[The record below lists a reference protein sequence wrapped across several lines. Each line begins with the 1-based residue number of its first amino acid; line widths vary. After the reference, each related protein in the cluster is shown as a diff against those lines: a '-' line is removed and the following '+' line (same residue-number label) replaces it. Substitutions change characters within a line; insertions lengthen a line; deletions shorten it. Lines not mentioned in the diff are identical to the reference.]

1 MSQIPLKLLEQTLG
15 IDENHFVDSL
25 DEETKKLISKSQKN
39 FKYQTL
45 TLLSQQHLENDCKS
59 SFSCW
64 KNTQLVAYFNL
75 QASRLNQLNSEQQLE
90 KIQEAENILT
100 PSHIQKDF
108 LGDINYKILSVMFVV
123 EKMRVSLQMSD
134 LIKCVKIFLKHE
146 EMLKSLNYI
155 EELLQRP
162 DIKSQEKRKYEFFLL
177 IKSQIYLIYAFT
189 MQKVQQFSESI
200 RAYEI
205 YLNIK
210 EKLLNF
216 DFVSDSFKQKEQQN
230 AYYSLFIYFY
240 YKYCKSLTKD
250 KQDEKALQSICNA
263 NFMLNNFE
271 SNYFIKKQDIQKFK
285 IKFTKLNQKVE
296 DLIKK
301 NVVSN
306 MHQQNQILKVQ
317 SPKYQDEQ
325 LKQLRIYFKMSKQSE
340 NEQKKQNNLN
350 RSKSEGAMQAYS
362 INNESN
368 GKIEISKI
376 DIQNRENNEN
386 FQREE
391 QFNESKQNSLKNQN
405 SFISNLDY
413 LNSFLDEE
421 QLEQS
426 YINNNFN
433 QMEYEQLCNNLKAE
447 EEEQN
452 INEKYKK
459 LIVKKEIDIKG
470 LTDRQQPKKLTPL
483 NVLLAQSDIMMDQY
497 FNIKKFQTEYGQ
509 INKNETAKINTEPNQ
524 EYQNLS
530 KAFDKYNIIKQDF
543 ALSQR
548 CKSLYFN
555 ETLPMNLITNNTQV
569 NASNMNTQLDS
580 RRVSNL
586 HSQRYKNNSLWSQNS
601 QLMSAN
607 HSRDLQRRYSGQNKW
622 IVNQFNSTINS
633 QTKQTQRGDESN
645 KNQQIEKDN
654 IKENFL
660 TKKKLSLNLNLNK
673 IREDDQLSQN
683 APSQLQ
689 SKQQIVSEFKNKH
702 IQVYSNAFRT
712 KSGSMTDRP
721 RLSTNNNTF
730 QQIRNNKV
738 TSQEKNSVFK
748 IKSALTS
755 PRNSQRTDQINR
767 QKYKTPIHQR
777 LKTNCEL
784 IKDLDIEFELQ
795 YLMVKNKQSF
805 QNNLQKEFI
814 QKPNLIAR
822 PLNEVQN
829 NFQMQIEN
837 NKNNNSFDSNKS
849 IYQKINYKIPNIIK
863 FIQDNKNGLKSESLH
878 QKYLN
883 LAQFDP
889 IIKKRLNSMAFENIQ
904 NKKDTK
910 DTNLA
915 QSELMTKINQ
925 RNQFITGIQ
934 KFSQEDQQHII
945 KHGGVVYNEKLE
957 DFDYMKSDKYGQGFM
972 NQDLEEKLKSVKEEL
987 KKIQFIPPKP
997 PTEIEISSKTESDFL
1012 NISNQE
1018 LLQQS
1023 NAIVN
1028 RFKQQLQIELDGIN
1042 ENNLFVNHELSS
1054 KSSNTFRSF
1063 YKSQFQR
1070 YANKDFY
1077 LNQIAQHRIT
1087 IHKGGQDENFTNTT
1101 QNILRRQETEQYN
1114 LSNQSNYDNLFEQNI
1129 QTENQ
1134 IEDYDENFY
1143 ENDENAKTLKEI
1155 VHFIKSD
1162 QGEKRISLSDYS
1174 YSFVDNFT
1182 EMNNSLVGSQLL
1194 LNNNQEKFSTTPRNM
1209 TQKKDSIFLKRQQ
1222 SLISDFGLKKDQEN
1236 NMDVSLV
1243 LNELNNQGESQN
1255 RQPSFLIN
1263 KRFQNYKL
1271 EKKLS
1276 LFVNEKASNSP
1287 KNESLLKINH
1297 SSPLEEES
1305 EYAESPQKQKRVT
1318 LNDTKKTLL
1327 NTNQLKEDDEE
1338 YLTSIRVIN
1347 QNQNIKKTE
1356 FHSFQCIQNDQN
1368 QQQREKY
1375 QRTQTQK
1382 NKTYT
1387 AQSPRLSTNLI
1398 LFNHINNNE
1407 ISPVKLV
1414 TLQQI
1419 FHKFQNNDD
1428 KQEIKEREIQESPYQ
1443 QPRRLSIKMNYD
1455 PTNNDDQ
1462 FIKQSKEI
1470 SEFNSQIFES
1480 SSFDYHKEQSSKN
1493 KNQFKL
1499 QLHSLK
1505 PMEQLEKS
1513 QIQENLLE
1521 KSISIS
1527 RSRKLSE
1534 QSAQSRKSNQNEKYK
1549 PTKFQ
1554 VQHNLLSIPILH
1566 HDSCMKIQQF
1576 FRKYTSQK
1584 KLIKQ
1589 ILNKRSSVYTKKSQ
1603 KYIEEEQK
1611 TTLERKQHKAKNKN
1625 QAQQTINHST
1635 RFSQVFQQFTGINQN
1650 IRHII
1655 QARIFQQKIRESQ
1668 SGLINN
1674 KSPFD
1679 KFYPPF
1685 KFTRLI
1691 QGVPVSWKVKHIFKK
1706 ENFGSTE
1713 INQYFLTILFR
1724 NTRFSLKVDLDFAG
1738 LQLKNIEFKTLWPL
1752 YLLAFEKYLRD
1763 QNIKIY
1769 VTKPQNDIKIKN
1781 LPYNLSFLEGLT
1793 EKLKSQLT
1801 DFDLNCIGNLKDLLE
1816 IYLKHFFEF
1825 HQKANG
1831 QVLEYNKHQI
1841 FPQWK
1846 LILVKNAQ
1854 KKLDRFISMSIEG
1867 QKSHK
1872 EDYRK
1877 HKKEY
1882 ELALTNNERVLQNNL
1897 VRFIKENHLLGVFI
1911 KRSTGGYYYLLTVKV
1926 NFRQSN
1932 NISTQIV
1939 NGQLMLSDFSF
1950 YITGRNLGTY
1960 QTILPLE
1967 VHASQVA
1974 KYFTPNTLVREI
1986 NKFFLRKR
1994 LSHRWIMIL
2003 IDFFSQ
2009 HLCLTLPKTDRDRI
2023 IHHQKTSKIQKLIF
2037 RDIMEIRR
2045 RIQQESQKQVLLQNP
2060 FNDFFLIEQIKRNS
2074 NSNADQQNEKKEDK
2088 YEHISDK
2095 NFITIQKEFYKNQ
2108 LEEAYEKNDF
2118 SLFHEDDELDK
2129 RYEDGGYYQTREEI
2143 LKQPPQEDVI
2153 EVQKQGIK
2161 EIVVEDLKQIKQGN
2175 QIRNKYLSAV
2185 NSNYFLNLQHQLEGF
2200 WRLSNL
2206 FDNGRSIRQKV
2217 FFATMGTYLWVRI
2230 QFDILKG
2237 VIIVHISDYWQSVY
2251 YEQIVRN
2258 QKVKLNLLNMST
2270 LALESDQNLS
2280 EKIKENLRQIA
2291 FQGILQKEKSLL
2303 GHKIKIKT
2311 VREEDT
2317 LKNPVLLK
2325 NKESVKNHLL
2335 IDSVEL
2341 KEHYDIDEYISI
2353 LNHKEF
2359 GKIICTIKTYIINK
2373 AIDQSAAN
2381 TYLFRLTIQLYKSKH
2396 YSFKII
2402 LGFDDI
2408 YNLDKQLYSNLLKQY
2423 NKIYAQR
2430 LINLTMSR
2438 IQLVPT
2444 LQGKIP
2450 CFFDIKRKNALKT
2463 NENNQGQ
2470 KNMLNQEENQNVGLS
2485 CLKFKRNRFAKVAFT
2500 LNNLQQQ
2507 KTMLEDYVQQ
2517 SRVIFQGIKKFQG
2530 EYCIVTVSKDILLR
2544 YWVFNIYVPKTCRVL
2559 VSYFNNSDMMDC
2571 SEEFLAKQ
2579 MSQKIIYFFENPQMT
2594 PFKSYRDFIKRI
2606 SLNKNIQSSKR
2617 KSKQNKPPKTNA
2629 NQSSSKQ
2636 KIIYDTQNKI
2646 DNLHLLS
2653 SQSSSRSL
2661 SPSKKVIK
2669 QTKQQIYT
2677 NFEPKRNSVLDLK
2690 FEFQNF
2696 NDKFNDL
2703 REVFE
2708 PGIQKKRSFSS
2719 GSSSSDNSLSQKSI
2733 FSQNLSPIQSSHK
2746 NSRIYD
2752 QKKSIAFNFQKVEME
2767 DIPDLQLNSNHIISP
2782 GIKRDNV
2789 LNINY
2794 QHRHSESLE
2803 RYYFNKN
2810 TNQSNNQMKT
2820 NSSNSFLIQQSKIGA
2835 DIPVQSFHRI
2845 ESRNKL
2851 IQKLKTQE
2859 QIQIPN
2865 NLNEQNSNQISQKFI
2880 QDDKNYVNSNRQISQ
2895 QFASKRIS
2903 QFQSFQRQAERR
2915 KSEFISFQRIRQ
2927 PPIAQKEQIQQ
2938 AKQIYPCQN
2947 NQQYKQETFN
2957 TEFQRKQSRKSL
2969 TIFQKQNLRQT
2980 EEATNYIDLSPLPSL
2995 NLQSK
3000 KLLNLKQK
3008 TISRQSEKIIEENK
3022 KLVNQI
3028 FIQNQ
3033 DRRVSLMNNT
3043 RNSKQN
3049 LKSIYA
3055 SLLKQRAIQ
3064 QQNETFLNN
3073 NQQKQQKVVPSRQ
3086 HKAKLTIILKRGM
3099 QYYIKKHFIK
3109 LLVIIHCQQYIDMKR
3124 IGDKVKIQ
3132 RTQKFF
3138 DLTKF
3143 LDDAFV
3149 SQKFN
3154 VRITNLIKFIEI
3166 RLWENLIAQ
3175 SRLEADLQSE
3185 HILFCFENSKLPLHE
3200 LMFHDFVQIEG
3211 NSSHDF
3217 NTEICINFID
3227 IIQNKGLKQ
3236 AKKRIVNVN
3245 KKSKNKKV
3253 MMENFYFT
3261 PLDWISYPMTSYF
3274 NMYIQNF
3281 NLEEGFIQTDIVN
3294 LREILNIYIAEGYYK
3309 FQTNYINSKLS
3320 YSDIKSLCQFVVHK
3334 MKTSNFL
3341 NVIKSQVGIN
3351 NEGISQKFSIEENIR
3366 QKANYM
3372 KRMKTQPQKE
3382 SDNLQGLKSIFV
3394 KEQNKQTKN
3403 YKDAKNYQ
3411 QQFIVQK
3418 IKILDAFKGI
3428 ILKSQ
3433 YIPSQKEFK
3442 FVVLETNNKSNTTR
3456 YKPYEFFSE
3465 KIQFLD
3471 QYYKS
3476 QKYDEILDKV
3486 VIFFQKQ
3493 MLLYHNTSA

>member
-1 MSQIPLKLLEQTLG
+1 MSQIPLKLLEKALG
-15 IDENHFVDSL
+15 IDEKQFVDSL
-25 DEETKKLISKSQKN
+25 DEETKKFILKSQKH

-45 TLLSQQHLENDCKS
+45 TLLSQQHLEKDCKS

-64 KNTQLVAYFNL
+64 RNTQLVAYFNL
-75 QASRLNQLNSEQQLE
+75 QVSRLNQLNSEQQME

-100 PSHIQKDF
+100 PSHIQKEF
-108 LGDINYKILSVMFVV
+108 LSDINYKILSAMFVI

-134 LIKCVKIFLKHE
+134 LIKSVKIFLKNE
-146 EMLKSLNYI
+146 DMLKSLNYI
-155 EELLQRP
+155 EDALQ
-162 DIKSQEKRKYEFFLL
+162 KSDLKTQEKRKYEFFLL

-189 MQKVQQFSESI
+189 MQKVQQFTQSI
-200 RAYEI
+200 SAYEI
-205 YLNIK
+205 YLNLK
-210 EKLLNF
+210 EKLLDF
-216 DFVSDSFKQKEQQN
+216 DFVSYSFKQKEQQN
-230 AYYSLFIYFY
+230 AYYSMYLYFY

-250 KQDEKALQSICNA
+250 KQDEKALQSICKG
-263 NFMLNNFE
+263 NFMLNKFY
-271 SNYFIKKQDIQKFK
+271 SNDFIKKEDIQKFT
-285 IKFTKLNQKVE
+285 IKFSQLNQKVE
-296 DLIKK
+296 DMIKQ

-306 MHQQNQILKVQ
+306 IHKQNQILNIQ
-317 SPKYQDEQ
+317 SPKFKDEQ
-325 LKQLRIYFKMSKQSE
+325 LKQLR
-340 NEQKKQNNLN
+340 
-350 RSKSEGAMQAYS
+350 SKSEGAIQANS
-362 INNESN
+362 MNNDSN

-376 DIQNRENNEN
+376 DIEKIEQNSKK
-386 FQREE
+386 EE
-391 QFNESKQNSLKNQN
+391 ELQESKQNSLKDQN

-413 LNSFLDEE
+413 LNSFLDDE

-426 YINNNFN
+426 YGNNKFN
-433 QMEYEQLCNNLKAE
+433 QMEYDQLYNNLKTE

-459 LIVKKEIDIKG
+459 LIVKKQIDIKG
-470 LTDRQQPKKLTPL
+470 LTDRQQPQKLTPL
-483 NVLLAQSDIMMDQY
+483 NVLLAKSDIMMDQY
-497 FNIKKFQTEYGQ
+497 FNIQKFQTEYGQ
-509 INKNETAKINTEPNQ
+509 INQNETTKTITEPKYENK
-524 EYQNLS
+524 NVS
-530 KAFDKYNIIKQDF
+530 KAFDKYNIIKQDL

-548 CKSLYFN
+548 CKSLHFN
-555 ETLPMNLITNNTQV
+555 ETLPMNQITNITQM
-569 NASNMNTQLDS
+569 NASNINTQLDS

-607 HSRDLQRRYSGQNKW
+607 YSRDLQRRNSGQNKL
-622 IVNQFNSTINS
+622 IVNQANSITNS
-633 QTKQTQRGDESN
+633 QIKQTKRGDESN
-645 KNQQIEKDN
+645 KNQQIERVN
-654 IKENFL
+654 TNENFL

-673 IREDDQLSQN
+673 LKEENQFSQN
-683 APSQLQ
+683 ESQQLQ
-689 SKQQIVSEFKNKH
+689 LKQQIVNQFKNKH

-712 KSGSMTDRP
+712 KSGSITERP
-721 RLSTNNNTF
+721 RSSINNNTLLV
-730 QQIRNNKV
+730 QKIRNNKLF
-738 TSQEKNSVFK
+738 SQDKQNDFK
-748 IKSALTS
+748 VKSALTS
-755 PRNSQRTDQINR
+755 PRNSQKTDQTNR

-777 LKTNCEL
+777 IKNNCEL

-795 YLMVKNKQSF
+795 YLMVRNKQSF
-805 QNNLQKEFI
+805 QNNLQKEFT
-814 QKPNLIAR
+814 QKPKLLTR
-822 PLNEVQN
+822 PLNELQN
-829 NFQMQIEN
+829 NFQMQKEN
-837 NKNNNSFDSNKS
+837 NKNNNSVDSNNS
-849 IYQKINYKIPNIIK
+849 IYSKINYKIPNVIK
-863 FIQDNKNGLKSESLH
+863 FLQDNKNNLKSESLH
-878 QKYLN
+878 QKYLS

-889 IIKKRLNSMAFENIQ
+889 VIKKRLNSMAFENIQ
-904 NKKDTK
+904 NKKDKK

-915 QSELMTKINQ
+915 QSELMTKLNQ
-925 RNQFITGIQ
+925 RNQFVTGIQ

-945 KHGGVVYNEKLE
+945 KHGGVVYNEKFE
-957 DFDYMKSDKYGQGFM
+957 DFDYMQSDKYGQGYM
-972 NQDLEEKLKSVKEEL
+972 NQDLEEKMKSVKEEL

-997 PTEIEISSKTESDFL
+997 PTEIEVSSKTESDFL

-1028 RFKQQLQIELDGIN
+1028 RFKQSLQIEMNGIN
-1042 ENNLFVNHELSS
+1042 ETNLFVNHELSS

-1077 LNQIAQHRIT
+1077 LNQIAQHCIT
-1087 IHKGGQDENFTNTT
+1087 IHKGDQEENFTNAA
-1101 QNILRRQETEQYN
+1101 QNILRRQQTKQA
-1114 LSNQSNYDNLFEQNI
+1114 NQSNKCIDEDQSQQN
-1129 QTENQ
+1129 TVSEKQ
-1134 IEDYDENFY
+1134 IEDYQDNFF
-1143 ENDENAKTLKEI
+1143 ENDENAKALKEM
-1155 VHFIKSD
+1155 VHFIRSG

-1174 YSFVDNFT
+1174 YSFADNFS
-1182 EMNNSLVGSQLL
+1182 EMNSSVIVGSQLL
-1194 LNNNQEKFSTTPRNM
+1194 LNNNQERFSVTTPRNV

-1222 SLISDFGLKKDQEN
+1222 SLFSEIAQKKDQEN
-1236 NMDVSLV
+1236 KMDVSLV
-1243 LNELNNQGESQN
+1243 LNDLNNQGEHQL
-1255 RQPSFLIN
+1255 RQPTPIN
-1263 KRFQNYKL
+1263 KRFHNYKL

-1276 LFVNEKASNSP
+1276 LFVNEKANNSP
-1287 KNESLLKINH
+1287 KNNENALKSN
-1297 SSPLEEES
+1297 LNFLQEEEN
-1305 EYAESPQKQKRVT
+1305 EQTESPQKNQRVRQSDVK
-1318 LNDTKKTLL
+1318 NMLL
-1327 NTNQLKEDDEE
+1327 SQENEQLKEEDEE
-1338 YLTSIRVIN
+1338 QLTSIKVIN
-1347 QNQNIKKTE
+1347 PKQNIIQFESHSYQSIQNQK
-1356 FHSFQCIQNDQN
+1356 N
-1368 QQQREKY
+1368 QQKREQY
-1375 QRTQTQK
+1375 QRKQTNK
-1382 NKTYT
+1382 NKTQT
-1387 AQSPRLSTNLI
+1387 IQSPRLSTDLI
-1398 LFNHINNNE
+1398 LFNNKNNYE
-1407 ISPVKLV
+1407 ASPVQLV
-1414 TLQQI
+1414 TMQQI
-1419 FHKFQNNDD
+1419 FQKFQNNDD
-1428 KQEIKEREIQESPYQ
+1428 KQEIKDRTIQESPYK
-1443 QPRRLSIKMNYD
+1443 QPRRLSIKIHFD
-1455 PTNNDDQ
+1455 RASNDDQ
-1462 FIKQSKEI
+1462 MSKISKEI
-1470 SEFNSQIFES
+1470 SEINN
-1480 SSFDYHKEQSSKN
+1480 SSFQSNSIDYHKEQSSKM

-1505 PMEQLEKS
+1505 QIHQLEKS
-1513 QIQENLLE
+1513 QIQENQLDQ
-1521 KSISIS
+1521 SNS
-1527 RSRKLSE
+1527 RSRKFSE
-1534 QSAQSRKSNQNEKYK
+1534 QSNQTRKSSQSEPK

-1554 VQHNLLSIPILH
+1554 VQHNLEIHFLKEI
-1566 HDSCMKIQQF
+1566 
-1576 FRKYTSQK
+1576 
-1584 KLIKQ
+1584 
-1589 ILNKRSSVYTKKSQ
+1589 NKTNT
-1603 KYIEEEQK
+1603 EQK
-1611 TTLERKQHKAKNKN
+1611 VQHLYKKILK
-1625 QAQQTINHST
+1625 I
-1635 RFSQVFQQFTGINQN
+1635 
-1650 IRHII
+1650 
-1655 QARIFQQKIRESQ
+1655 KIRESQ

-1713 INQYFLTILFR
+1713 INNYYLTILFR
-1724 NTRFSLKVDLDFAG
+1724 NTRFSIKVDLDYAG

-1752 YLLAFEKYLRD
+1752 YLLAFEKYLSD

-1867 QKSHK
+1867 KKSHK

-1877 HKKEY
+1877 YKKEY

-1986 NKFFLRKR
+1986 NK
-1994 LSHRWIMIL
+1994 WTMIL
-2003 IDFFSQ
+2003 IDFFSY
-2009 HLCLTLPKTDRDRI
+2009 HLCLTLPKTDRDGI
-2023 IHHQKTSKIQKLIF
+2023 IHHQTTSKIQKLIF

-2060 FNDFFLIEQIKRNS
+2060 FNDFFLIEQIKRNT
-2074 NSNADQQNEKKEDK
+2074 NSSTDQQNEKKEDK

-2095 NFITIQKEFYKNQ
+2095 NFISIQKQFYKTQ
-2108 LEEAYEKNDF
+2108 LEEAYEKNNY

-2129 RYEDGGYYQTREEI
+2129 KYEDGGYYQTHEEI
-2143 LKQPPQEDVI
+2143 LKSPPQEDVI
-2153 EVQKQGIK
+2153 EVQKQGIQ
-2161 EIVVEDLKQIKQGN
+2161 EIIVEDHKQIKQGN
-2175 QIRNKYLSAV
+2175 QIRRQHQYSLIGQGS
-2185 NSNYFLNLQHQLEGF
+2185 FLNLQNQLEGF
-2200 WRLSNL
+2200 WRLSHL

-2230 QFDILKG
+2230 QFDMIKG
-2237 VIIVHISDYWQSVY
+2237 VIVAHVSDYWQGVY
-2251 YEQIVRN
+2251 YEQIIRN

-2270 LALESDQNLS
+2270 LVLESDYNLS

-2353 LNHKEF
+2353 LKHKDF

-2381 TYLFRLTIQLYKSKH
+2381 TYLFRLTIQIYKSKH

-2408 YNLDKQLYSNLLKQY
+2408 QNLDKILHSNLLKQY
-2423 NKIYAQR
+2423 NKIYAQK
-2430 LINLTMSR
+2430 LINLAMNR

-2444 LQGKIP
+2444 LQGK
-2450 CFFDIKRKNALKT
+2450 
-2463 NENNQGQ
+2463 
-2470 KNMLNQEENQNVGLS
+2470 
-2485 CLKFKRNRFAKVAFT
+2485 
-2500 LNNLQQQ
+2500 

-2517 SRVIFQGIKKFQG
+2517 SRVIFQGIKKYQG

-2544 YWVFNIYVPKTCRVL
+2544 YWVFNIYVPKTSRVL

-2594 PFKSYRDFIKRI
+2594 PFKNYRDFIKRI
-2606 SLNKNIQSSKR
+2606 SLNKNIQQAK
-2617 KSKQNKPPKTNA
+2617 KKQKKPQKNI
-2629 NQSSSKQ
+2629 NQKNSSSR
-2636 KIIYDTQNKI
+2636 KIINNEIQNI
-2646 DNLHLLS
+2646 NDNLPAYS

-2661 SPSKKVIK
+2661 SPSKRIIQQAK
-2669 QTKQQIYT
+2669 QGILKH
-2677 NFEPKRNSVLDLK
+2677 FEPKRNSVLDLK

-2719 GSSSSDNSLSQKSI
+2719 SSSSSANSLSSKSI
-2733 FSQNLSPIQSSHK
+2733 FSQNLSPIQSSNK
-2746 NSRIYD
+2746 ISKTNDS
-2752 QKKSIAFNFQKVEME
+2752 KKQIAFNFQKVEME
-2767 DIPDLQLNSNHIISP
+2767 DIPDYRQNSSRNISP
-2782 GIKRDNV
+2782 GIKRENHAN
-2789 LNINY
+2789 LNNK
-2794 QHRHSESLE
+2794 HRYSESIDSFQL
-2803 RYYFNKN
+2803 NKKN
-2810 TNQSNNQMKT
+2810 ANQLSNQMKR
-2820 NSSNSFLIQQSKIGA
+2820 NSSNILISQQKIVS
-2835 DIPVQSFHRI
+2835 DIPVQSLHQI
-2845 ESRNKL
+2845 QSRNKL

-2865 NLNEQNSNQISQKFI
+2865 NLNELQTNQTSQKYI
-2880 QDDKNYVNSNRQISQ
+2880 QDDKVYGNSSSSWQLNQ

-2915 KSEFISFQRIRQ
+2915 KSEFISFQRLRQ
-2927 PPIAQKEQIQQ
+2927 PPFAQKEQILQT
-2938 AKQIYPCQN
+2938 KQMIPDQ
-2947 NQQYKQETFN
+2947 NQQYLNQKSSNF
-2957 TEFQRKQSRKSL
+2957 EFQRKQGKKSL
-2969 TIFQKQNLRQT
+2969 TILQNKNQKEGEQT
-2980 EEATNYIDLSPLPSL
+2980 TRNIDLSPLPSL

-3000 KLLNLKQK
+3000 KLLNLREKS
-3008 TISRQSEKIIEENK
+3008 ISKQSEKIIEENK

-3028 FIQNQ
+3028 FNQNE
-3033 DRRVSLMNNT
+3033 DRRVSLMNNA

-3055 SLLKQRAIQ
+3055 NLLKQRAIQ

-3073 NQQKQQKVVPSRQ
+3073 NQQKQQRAVINRQ
-3086 HKAKLTIILKRGM
+3086 QKDRNSIIQKRGM

-3109 LLVIIHCQQYIDMKR
+3109 LLVIIHCQQYIDLKR
-3124 IGDKVKIQ
+3124 IGDQVKIQ

-3138 DLTKF
+3138 DLTKV
-3143 LDDAFV
+3143 LDDAFI

-3166 RLWENLIAQ
+3166 RLWENLITQ

-3227 IIQNKGLKQ
+3227 IISNKGL
-3236 AKKRIVNVN
+3236 RH
-3245 KKSKNKKV
+3245 
-3253 MMENFYFT
+3253 
-3261 PLDWISYPMTSYF
+3261 WISYPMSSYF

-3309 FQTNYINSKLS
+3309 YQTNYINSKLS

-3351 NEGISQKFSIEENIR
+3351 NEGFSQKFSIEENIR

-3372 KRMKTQPQKE
+3372 KRMKTQPQNE
-3382 SDNLQGLKSIFV
+3382 NDNLQGFKSSFV
-3394 KEQNKQTKN
+3394 KEQNKQTNNYNDSKN
-3403 YKDAKNYQ
+3403 DQ
-3411 QQFIVQK
+3411 QLLVVQK

-3471 QYYKS
+3471 QYYKQ
-3476 QKYDEILDKV
+3476 QKYAEILDKV

>member
-1 MSQIPLKLLEQTLG
+1 MSQIPLKLLEKTLG
-15 IDENHFVDSL
+15 IEEKQFVDSL
-25 DEETKKLISKSQKN
+25 DEETKKLIQKSQKH

-45 TLLSQQHLENDCKS
+45 ALLSRQHLEKVLKKDCKS

-75 QASRLNQLNSEQQLE
+75 QESRLNQLNSEQQME
-90 KIQEAENILT
+90 KIQDAENILM
-100 PSHIQKDF
+100 PSHVQKEF
-108 LGDINYKILSVMFVV
+108 LDDINYKILSVMFIF

-146 EMLKSLNYI
+146 EVLKNLNYI
-155 EELLQRP
+155 EDLLQKH
-162 DIKSQEKRKYEFFLL
+162 DLKSQEKRKYEFFLL

-189 MQKVQQFSESI
+189 MQKVQQFSQSI
-200 RAYEI
+200 SAYEV

-210 EKLLNF
+210 EKLLDF
-216 DFVSDSFKQKEQQN
+216 DFVSYSFKQKEQQN

-250 KQDEKALQSICNA
+250 KQDEKALQSICKG
-263 NFMLNNFE
+263 NFILNNFQ
-271 SNYFIKKQDIQKFK
+271 SNDFIKNQDIQKFK
-285 IKFTKLNQKVE
+285 TKFSKLNKKVE
-296 DLIKK
+296 DLIKL

-306 MHQQNQILKVQ
+306 MHKQNQILQTQ

-325 LKQLRIYFKMSKQSE
+325 LKQLRLYFKMSKQSE
-340 NEQKKQNNLN
+340 IEQKKGQHNLN
-350 RSKSEGAMQAYS
+350 RSKSEGAIQIDQ

-368 GKIEISKI
+368 NKIEISKI
-376 DIQNRENNEN
+376 DIQNSQNIEQNTK
-386 FQREE
+386 REE
-391 QFNESKQNSLKNQN
+391 LFQESKQNSLKDQN

-413 LNSFLDEE
+413 LNSFLDDE

-426 YINNNFN
+426 YVNNKFN
-433 QMEYEQLCNNLKAE
+433 QMEYEQLYNNLKTE

-470 LTDRQQPKKLTPL
+470 LTDKQQPKKLTPL
-483 NVLLAQSDIMMDQY
+483 NVLLAQSDIVMNQY

-509 INKNETAKINTEPNQ
+509 ANQNETIKTITEPKQ
-524 EYQNLS
+524 EFKNLS
-530 KAFDKYNIIKQDF
+530 KAFDKYNIIKQDLEF
-543 ALSQR
+543 PQR
-548 CKSLYFN
+548 CKSQHIN
-555 ETLPMNLITNNTQV
+555 ETLPINQITNITYM

-607 HSRDLQRRYSGQNKW
+607 NSRDLQRKLSGQNKQL
-622 IVNQFNSTINS
+622 INQANSTMNS

-645 KNQQIEKDN
+645 KNQQIQKDGFTN
-654 IKENFL
+654 ENFL
-660 TKKKLSLNLNLNK
+660 TRKKLSLNLDLNQ
-673 IREDDQLSQN
+673 IRENNQLYTQN
-683 APSQLQ
+683 AQQQLLQ
-689 SKQQIVSEFKNKH
+689 GKQQIVNEFKNKH
-702 IQVYSNAFRT
+702 IQVYSNAFRS
-712 KSGSMTDRP
+712 KCGSMTDRP
-721 RLSTNNNTF
+721 RSSTNNNTLLTYK
-730 QQIRNNKV
+730 IRNSKV
-738 TSQEKNSVFK
+738 QEKNSTYK
-748 IKSALTS
+748 IKSALSS
-755 PRNSQRTDQINR
+755 PRISQTTEYINR
-767 QKYKTPIHQR
+767 QKNKTPIHQR
-777 LKTNCEL
+777 IKTNCEL

-795 YLMVKNKQSF
+795 YLMVRNKQSF
-805 QNNLQKEFI
+805 QNNLQKEFT
-814 QKPNLIAR
+814 QKPNLLTR
-822 PLNEVQN
+822 PLNEMQN

-837 NKNNNSFDSNKS
+837 NKNNNSFDSHKS

-863 FIQDNKNGLKSESLH
+863 FIQDNKTNHKSESLH

-883 LAQFDP
+883 LASFDP
-889 IIKKRLNSMAFENIQ
+889 FIKQRLNSMAFENIQ
-904 NKKDTK
+904 NKKGKK
-910 DTNLA
+910 DNTNLA
-915 QSELMTKINQ
+915 QSELMTKLNQ
-925 RNQFITGIQ
+925 RNQFVTGIQ
-934 KFSQEDQQHII
+934 KFSIEDQQHII

-957 DFDYMKSDKYGQGFM
+957 DFDYMKSDKYGQGYM
-972 NQDLEEKLKSVKEEL
+972 NQDLEEKMKSVKEEL

-997 PTEIEISSKTESDFL
+997 PTEIEVSSKTESDFL

-1028 RFKQQLQIELDGIN
+1028 RFKQSLQIEIDGIN
-1042 ENNLFVNHELSS
+1042 ENNLFVNHELSN

-1077 LNQIAQHRIT
+1077 LNQIAQHCIT
-1087 IHKGGQDENFTNTT
+1087 IHKGDQDENFTNAA
-1101 QNILRRQETEQYN
+1101 QNILTRQETN
-1114 LSNQSNYDNLFEQNI
+1114 LDQSNKSNERDQYEQNL
-1129 QTENQ
+1129 QSENQ
-1134 IEDYDENFY
+1134 IEDQLENVNV
-1143 ENDENAKTLKEI
+1143 NDENSKEFKEL

-1174 YSFVDNFT
+1174 YSFADNFS
-1182 EMNNSLVGSQLL
+1182 EMNNSMLAGSQLL
-1194 LNNNQEKFSTTPRNM
+1194 LNNHNQDKFNISTPRNM

-1222 SLISDFGLKKDQEN
+1222 SMFSDYGWKKDHDI

-1243 LNELNNQGESQN
+1243 LNDLNNNQGESSN
-1255 RQPSFLIN
+1255 RQSLFVN

-1276 LFVNEKASNSP
+1276 LFVNEKTP
-1287 KNESLLKINH
+1287 KNEKQPLNIETPL
-1297 SSPLEEES
+1297 LEEES
-1305 EYAESPQKQKRVT
+1305 EQNESPE
-1318 LNDTKKTLL
+1318 KKKGFNIDNMLFSAVKD
-1327 NTNQLKEDDEE
+1327 QMKEEDEE
-1338 YLTSIRVIN
+1338 QLTSIRVIQPR
-1347 QNQNIKKTE
+1347 QNTKQSESHSYK
-1356 FHSFQCIQNDQN
+1356 SFQNTNN
-1368 QQQREKY
+1368 QQKREQY
-1375 QRTQTQK
+1375 QRKNTQK
-1382 NKTYT
+1382 NKTQT
-1387 AQSPRLSTNLI
+1387 VQSPRLSTDQI
-1398 LFNHINNNE
+1398 LFNDKNNIE
-1407 ISPVKLV
+1407 GSPIQLT
-1414 TLQQI
+1414 TLQNI
-1419 FHKFQNNDD
+1419 FHRFQNNED
-1428 KQEIKEREIQESPYQ
+1428 KQEIKERTIQVSPYK
-1443 QPRRLSIKMNYD
+1443 QPRRLSITIHYD
-1455 PTNNDDQ
+1455 LTSSEDQ
-1462 FIKQSKEI
+1462 QSKSKGIMELNNQ
-1470 SEFNSQIFES
+1470 SVQS
-1480 SSFDYHKEQSSKN
+1480 SSIDYHKEKSSQKQ
-1493 KNQFKL
+1493 NQFKL

-1505 PMEQLEKS
+1505 QIHQLEKS
-1513 QIQENLLE
+1513 SLQDNQLD
-1521 KSISIS
+1521 KSNS

-1534 QSAQSRKSNQNEKYK
+1534 QSAQSKQSSQSEKHK

-1554 VQHNLLSIPILH
+1554 VQHSLLQIPILH
-1566 HDSCMKIQQF
+1566 HDTQLMHSNSSFC
-1576 FRKYTSQK
+1576 
-1584 KLIKQ
+1584 KQ
-1589 ILNKRSSVYTKKSQ
+1589 V
-1603 KYIEEEQK
+1603 
-1611 TTLERKQHKAKNKN
+1611 
-1625 QAQQTINHST
+1625 
-1635 RFSQVFQQFTGINQN
+1635 TGLDLN

-1706 ENFGSTE
+1706 EDFGGTE

-1724 NTRFSLKVDLDFAG
+1724 NTRFSLKVDLDYAG
-1738 LQLKNIEFKTLWPL
+1738 LQLRNIEFKTLWPL
-1752 YLLAFEKYLRD
+1752 YLLAFEKYLSD

-1867 QKSHK
+1867 KKSHK
-1872 EDYRK
+1872 DDYKK

-1986 NKFFLRKR
+1986 NK
-1994 LSHRWIMIL
+1994 
-2003 IDFFSQ
+2003 
-2009 HLCLTLPKTDRDRI
+2009 
-2023 IHHQKTSKIQKLIF
+2023 
-2037 RDIMEIRR
+2037 DIMEIRR

-2060 FNDFFLIEQIKRNS
+2060 FNEFFLIEQIKRNT
-2074 NSNADQQNEKKEDK
+2074 NSSTDQQNEKKEDK

-2095 NFITIQKEFYKNQ
+2095 NFISIQKEFYKNQ
-2108 LEEAYEKNDF
+2108 LEEQYEKNDY
-2118 SLFHEDDELDK
+2118 SLFNEDDELDK
-2129 RYEDGGYYQTREEI
+2129 RYEDGGYYQATHEEI
-2143 LKQPPQEDVI
+2143 LKQPPQEDII
-2153 EVQKQGIK
+2153 EVFQNQGIQ
-2161 EIVVEDLKQIKQGN
+2161 EIVVEDHKQIKQGN
-2175 QIRNKYLSAV
+2175 QIRRKYQSAV
-2185 NSNYFLNLQHQLEGF
+2185 NKGF
-2200 WRLSNL
+2200 WRLSHL

-2230 QFDILKG
+2230 QFDIIKG
-2237 VIIVHISDYWQSVY
+2237 VIVAHISDYWQGVY
-2251 YEQIVRN
+2251 YEQIIRN

-2270 LALESDQNLS
+2270 LVLESDQNLS

-2353 LNHKEF
+2353 LNHKDF

-2408 YNLDKQLYSNLLKQY
+2408 FNLDKSLYSNLLKQY
-2423 NKIYAQR
+2423 NKIYAQK

-2450 CFFDIKRKNALKT
+2450 CFFDIKRKNALKV
-2463 NENNQGQ
+2463 NESNQGQ
-2470 KNMLNQEENQNVGLS
+2470 KILQNLVDNQNLGLS
-2485 CLKFKRNRFAKVAFT
+2485 CLKFKRNRFAK
-2500 LNNLQQQ
+2500 LNFALTNLQQQ
-2507 KTMLEDYVQQ
+2507 KTLLEDYVQQ

-2530 EYCIVTVSKDILLR
+2530 EYCIFTVSKDILLR
-2544 YWVFNIYVPKTCRVL
+2544 YWVFNIYVPKTSRVL

-2594 PFKSYRDFIKRI
+2594 PFKNYRDFIKRI
-2606 SLNKNIQSSKR
+2606 ALNKNTQSAKK
-2617 KSKQNKPPKTNA
+2617 KSKQSKQPKTYA
-2629 NQSSSKQ
+2629 NKSSSKQ
-2636 KIIYDTQNKI
+2636 KINNEAQNKN
-2646 DNLHLLS
+2646 DVLHLFS

-2661 SPSKKVIK
+2661 SPSKRMIQQAK
-2669 QTKQQIYT
+2669 QEISKY
-2677 NFEPKRNSVLDLK
+2677 FEPKRNSVLDLK

-2696 NDKFNDL
+2696 SDKFNDL

-2719 GSSSSDNSLSQKSI
+2719 SSSSSANSLSSKSI
-2733 FSQNLSPIQSSHK
+2733 FSQNLSPIHSSHK
-2746 NSRIYD
+2746 NSKTND
-2752 QKKSIAFNFQKVEME
+2752 QRKTIAFNFQKIEME
-2767 DIPDLQLNSNHIISP
+2767 DIPNLNSIRNISP
-2782 GIKRDNV
+2782 GIKRDNQA
-2789 LNINY
+2789 NI
-2794 QHRHSESLE
+2794 
-2803 RYYFNKN
+2803 
-2810 TNQSNNQMKT
+2810 
-2820 NSSNSFLIQQSKIGA
+2820 GG
-2835 DIPVQSFHRI
+2835 DIPIQSFHQI

-2851 IQKLKTQE
+2851 FQKLKTQE
-2859 QIQIPN
+2859 HIQIPN
-2865 NLNEQNSNQISQKFI
+2865 NNNNNEQSSNQTNQKFI
-2880 QDDKNYVNSNRQISQ
+2880 QEDYSYVSSSKKISQ

-2903 QFQSFQRQAERR
+2903 QFQSFQRQADRR
-2915 KSEFISFQRIRQ
+2915 KSEFISFQRIR
-2927 PPIAQKEQIQQ
+2927 PPPFTQKEQIQQ
-2938 AKQIYPCQN
+2938 TKQVYFDQSD
-2947 NQQYKQETFN
+2947 NQLKQETSK
-2957 TEFQRKQSRKSL
+2957 TQFQRKSAKKSL
-2969 TIFQKQNLRQT
+2969 TIYQQKKNFKQ
-2980 EEATNYIDLSPLPSL
+2980 EEEVITSNIDLSPLPSL

-3000 KLLNLKQK
+3000 KLLNLKEK

-3028 FIQNQ
+3028 FNQNE
-3033 DRRVSLMNNT
+3033 DRRVSLMNNM

-3055 SLLKQRAIQ
+3055 SLLKQRAIS
-3064 QQNETFLNN
+3064 QQNETLQNN
-3073 NQQKQQKVVPSRQ
+3073 TQQKQQKIVPNRQ
-3086 HKAKLTIILKRGM
+3086 QKAKLSIIQKRGM

-3124 IGDKVKIQ
+3124 IGDQVKIQ

-3138 DLTKF
+3138 DLTKL
-3143 LDDAFV
+3143 LDDAFI

-3175 SRLEADLQSE
+3175 SRLEADLQSG
-3185 HILFCFENSKLPLHE
+3185 HLLFCFENSKLPLHE

-3236 AKKRIVNVN
+3236 AKKRIVNIS
-3245 KKSKNKKV
+3245 KKSKNKKE

-3309 FQTNYINSKLS
+3309 YQTNYINSKLS

-3351 NEGISQKFSIEENIR
+3351 NEGFSQKFSIEENIR

-3372 KRMKTQPQKE
+3372 KRMKIQPQSE
-3382 SDNLQGLKSIFV
+3382 SENLQSLKSTFE
-3394 KEQNKQTKN
+3394 KEKN
-3403 YKDAKNYQ
+3403 RQSKNQGEIKNDQ
-3411 QQFIVQK
+3411 QQLIVQK

-3428 ILKSQ
+3428 ILKSS

-3442 FVVLETNNKSNTTR
+3442 FVVLETSNKSNTTR

-3476 QKYDEILDKV
+3476 QKYEEILDKV